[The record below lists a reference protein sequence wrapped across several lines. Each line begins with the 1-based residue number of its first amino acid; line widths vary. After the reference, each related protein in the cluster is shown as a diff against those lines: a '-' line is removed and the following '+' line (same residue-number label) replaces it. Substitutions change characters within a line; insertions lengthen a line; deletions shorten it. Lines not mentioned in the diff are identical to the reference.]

1 MQGVQN
7 MNYKQ
12 LYYFWNVAKYGG
24 ITRASEQLHLT
35 PQTISGQV
43 SELEESLD
51 IALFERKGRRLQ
63 LTSAGQL
70 AFSHA
75 DEIFQIGKELEA
87 LMRGHQEESDLVFRV
102 GVSDVVPK
110 SIAYRL
116 LAPSI
121 QLKEPVKLICLESKL
136 ELLFADLGM
145 HKIDLIVSDRP
156 LPAELG
162 IKGFSHFLGESR
174 MAFYGEPALAK
185 RLREGFPQSLNGA
198 PLLLPGTE
206 SAMRLSIDRW
216 LTKDKLQ
223 PRIKGEFDDTAL
235 MKAFAEEG
243 LGIFPGPE
251 VIADEVARQHGV
263 EMIGATDEMS
273 CRYYAISAQR
283 KLSHPAV
290 VAISESAQNILFNK
304 ENN

>member
-1 MQGVQN
+1 MI
-7 MNYKQ
+7 NYKQ
-12 LYYFWNVAKYGG
+12 LYYFWSVAKYGG
-24 ITRASEQLHLT
+24 VTRAAEQLHLT

-51 IALFERKGRRLQ
+51 IALFERIGRRLK
-63 LTSAGQL
+63 LTSAGHL

-87 LMRGHQEESDLVFRV
+87 LMHGRQDESDLLFKV

-116 LAPSI
+116 LNPAI
-121 QLKEPVKLICLESKL
+121 QLPEPVKLICLESKL
-136 ELLFADLGM
+136 ELLFADLAI

-156 LPAELG
+156 LPTELG
-162 IKGFSHFLGESR
+162 IKGFSHFLGESN
-174 MAFYGEPALAK
+174 MAFYAEPQLAK
-185 RLREGFPQSLNGA
+185 QLRANFPESLNGA
-198 PLLLPGTE
+198 PLLIPGME
-206 SAMRLSIDRW
+206 SAMRLLLDRW
-216 LTKDKLQ
+216 LTKHKLQ

-235 MKAFAEEG
+235 MKAFGEEG
-243 LGIFPGPE
+243 LGVFPGPE

-263 EMIGATDEMS
+263 EKIGATSEIS
-273 CRYYAISAQR
+273 CRYYAISVQR

-290 VAISESAQNILFNK
+290 VAISESAQNILFSNK
-304 ENN
+304 KA

>member
-1 MQGVQN
+1 M

-35 PQTISGQV
+35 PQTISGQI
-43 SELEESLD
+43 SEFEQSLETT
-51 IALFERKGRRLQ
+51 LFDRSGRRLK
-63 LTSAGQL
+63 LTSAGQV
-70 AFSHA
+70 AYSHA

-87 LMRGHQEESDLVFRV
+87 LMRGHQEESDLIFRV
-102 GVSDVVPK
+102 GVSDVIPK

-121 QLKEPVKLICLESKL
+121 QLPEPVKLICLESKL
-136 ELLFADLGM
+136 ELLFADLAI

-156 LPAELG
+156 LPTELG

-174 MAFYGEPALAK
+174 MAFYGEATLAEQ
-185 RLREGFPQSLNGA
+185 LSASFPESLNGA
-198 PLLLPGTE
+198 PLLIPGAE
-206 SAMRLSIDRW
+206 SAMRVSIERW
-216 LTKDKLQ
+216 LTKHKLQ
-223 PRIKGEFDDTAL
+223 PHIKGEFDDTAL

-263 EMIGATDEMS
+263 RMISAVDDMS
-273 CRYYAISAQR
+273 CRYYAISVQR

-290 VAISESAQNILFNK
+290 VAISESAQNILFNQP
-304 ENN
+304 NN